1 MNSAV
6 DDKGWNGSMDDGTN
20 RLGWML
26 DDALRMP
33 ETRYA
38 ILLSADGL
46 LMAHSAGISRDEAER
61 QAAGMAGLQ
70 SLARSTAEFC
80 GDPGTTWRQT
90 VNEFDDG
97 YVFLVAAGPG
107 AYLAVSA
114 TQHVDMEAVSFR
126 LQELVQRLGK
136 ELTSPPRPG
145 AGSSA

>member
-1 MNSAV
+1 LTEVTDN
-6 DDKGWNGSMDDGTN
+6 K
-20 RLGWML
+20 LGWML

-46 LMAHSAGISRDEAER
+46 LIAHSQGNPRDDAER

-80 GDPGTTWRQT
+80 GVPDTVWHQT
-90 VNEFDDG
+90 VTEFEHG
-97 YVFLVAAGPG
+97 YVFLVAAGTN

-114 TQHVDMEAVSFR
+114 SPDVDMEAVSFR

-136 ELTSPPRPG
+136 ELMSPTRR
-145 AGSSA
+145 GSGVPS

>member
-1 MNSAV
+1 
-6 DDKGWNGSMDDGTN
+6 
-20 RLGWML
+20 ML

-33 ETRYA
+33 GTRYA

-46 LMAHSAGISRDEAER
+46 LMAHSERIGRDEAER
-61 QAAGMAGLQ
+61 QAAGMSGLQ

-80 GDPGTTWRQT
+80 GAADTPWRQT
-90 VNEFDDG
+90 VSEFDDG

-114 TQHVDMEAVSFR
+114 SPHVDMEAVSFR

-136 ELTSPPRPG
+136 ELTTPPRHGPG
-145 AGSSA
+145 RTA

>member
-1 MNSAV
+1 MNDPV
-6 DDKGWNGSMDDGTN
+6 TN
-20 RLGWML
+20 KLGWML
-26 DDALRMP
+26 DDALKMP

-46 LMAHSAGISRDEAER
+46 LMAHSEHIGLDDAER
-61 QAAGMAGLQ
+61 HAAGMSGLQ

-80 GDPGTTWRQT
+80 GDPDTMWRQT
-90 VNEFDDG
+90 VSEFDDG

-114 TQHVDMEAVSFR
+114 SQHVDMEAVSFR

-136 ELTSPPRPG
+136 ELTVPPRQDT
-145 AGSSA
+145 GSPR

>member
-1 MNSAV
+1 MNDPV
-6 DDKGWNGSMDDGTN
+6 TN
-20 RLGWML
+20 KLGWML
-26 DDALRMP
+26 DDALKMP

-46 LMAHSAGISRDEAER
+46 LIAHSEHIGLDDAER
-61 QAAGMAGLQ
+61 HAAGMSGLQ

-80 GDPGTTWRQT
+80 GAPDTMWRQT
-90 VNEFDDG
+90 VSEFDDG

-114 TQHVDMEAVSFR
+114 SQHVDMEAVSFR

-136 ELTSPPRPG
+136 ELTVPPRQDTDSPR
-145 AGSSA
+145 

>member
-1 MNSAV
+1 MNDAV
-6 DDKGWNGSMDDGTN
+6 TN
-20 RLGWML
+20 KLGWML
-26 DDALRMP
+26 DDALKMP
-33 ETRYA
+33 ETRHA

-46 LMAHSAGISRDEAER
+46 LMAHSERIGLDDAER
-61 QAAGMAGLQ
+61 HAAGMAGLQ

-90 VNEFDDG
+90 VSEFDDG

-114 TQHVDMEAVSFR
+114 TENVDMEAVSFR

-136 ELTSPPRPG
+136 ELSTPPRG
-145 AGSSA
+145 EAR

>member
-1 MNSAV
+1 MTDFV
-6 DDKGWNGSMDDGTN
+6 DNK
-20 RLGWML
+20 LGWML

-46 LMAHSAGISRDEAER
+46 LIAHSAQINRDEAER

-80 GDPGTTWRQT
+80 GNPNTMWRQT
-90 VNEFDDG
+90 VSEFDDG

-136 ELTSPPRPG
+136 ELSTPPRRG
-145 AGSSA
+145 ADA

>member
-1 MNSAV
+1 MNEV
-6 DDKGWNGSMDDGTN
+6 TN
-20 RLGWML
+20 NKLGWML

-46 LMAHSAGISRDEAER
+46 LIAHSAGIHRDDAER
-61 QAAGMAGLQ
+61 QAAGMSGLQ

-80 GDPGTTWRQT
+80 GNPDTLWHQT
-90 VNEFDDG
+90 VSEFEDG
-97 YVFLVAAGPG
+97 YVFLVAAGVG

-114 TQHVDMEAVSFR
+114 SQHVDMEAVSFR

-136 ELTSPPRPG
+136 ELISPPRQG
-145 AGSSA
+145 TGVSA